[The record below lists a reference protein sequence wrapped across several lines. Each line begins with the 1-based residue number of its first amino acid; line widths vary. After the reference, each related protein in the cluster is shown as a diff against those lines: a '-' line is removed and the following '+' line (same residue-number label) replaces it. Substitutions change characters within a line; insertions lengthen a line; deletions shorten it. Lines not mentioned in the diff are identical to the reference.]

1 VLLLFHVVAD
11 SKCSPHRS
19 DSMVPWIA
27 TELSVGALVLIL
39 GVFWLTLDMTQ
50 QHEVTLMNYLD
61 FVGTAQEK
69 GYLVNMFDI
78 GSKL

>member
-1 VLLLFHVVAD
+1 
-11 SKCSPHRS
+11 
-19 DSMVPWIA
+19 MVPWIA